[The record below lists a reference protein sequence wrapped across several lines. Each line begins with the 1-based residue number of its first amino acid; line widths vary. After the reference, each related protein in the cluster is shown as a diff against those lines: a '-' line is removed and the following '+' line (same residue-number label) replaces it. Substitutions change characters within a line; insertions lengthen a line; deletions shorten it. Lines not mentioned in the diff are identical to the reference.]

1 LFNVEKLKTEM
12 EKSEVGVSD
21 NSLAERNTACEVL
34 PVTEQDD
41 NAANLLGDNV
51 EIGNSASAEE
61 NELDSGRLST
71 LELDYSSFPK
81 LAQVFIDAIKR
92 NRSCQKFIQNKLMQ
106 IEARIE
112 ENNKLKDKVKILK
125 DFQFSCR
132 KITGMALSLR
142 KDPRIQLVSARKT
155 SNSKHPKVIILFI
168 LGI

>member
-1 LFNVEKLKTEM
+1 M

-81 LAQVFIDAIKR
+81 SAQVFIDAIKR
-92 NRSCQKFIQNKLMQ
+92 NRSCQKFIQNKLIQ